1 MATDFTTTAVDQL
14 NSLLQG
20 ELSAL
25 ETYRQVLEKVEDARV
40 KQVLKGCHMSHSK
53 RVDTIVEKIV
63 ALGGRPAENSGVWG
77 AFAKMM
83 EGGAKVFGDKAA
95 IAMLEEGEDKGL
107 ADYRKLVSDPD
118 LYVRE
123 LAADLISDQEAT
135 HEKMRNLKLLVA

>member
-25 ETYRQVLEKVEDARV
+25 ETYRQVLEKIEDTRA
-40 KQVLKGCHMSHSK
+40 KQVLKDCHMCHSK

-63 ALGGRPAENSGVWG
+63 SLGGRPAENSGVWG

-95 IAMLEEGEDKGL
+95 VSMLEEGEDKGL
-107 ADYRKLVSDPD
+107 ADYKKLVADPD
-118 LYVRE
+118 MVVRE

-135 HEKMRNLKLLVA
+135 HEKMRNLKLLVS